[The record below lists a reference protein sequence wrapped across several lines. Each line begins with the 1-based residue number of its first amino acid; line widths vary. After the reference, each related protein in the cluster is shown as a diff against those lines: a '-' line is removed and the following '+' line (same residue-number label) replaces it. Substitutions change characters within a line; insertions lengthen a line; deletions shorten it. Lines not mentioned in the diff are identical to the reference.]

1 MFNKLKTVKKNIVR
15 YLLQLYADYLYDRM
29 KKELSS
35 KDNTQFYLL
44 FEQAA
49 QLNAYC
55 IVFHDIYLD

>member
-15 YLLQLYADYLYDRM
+15 SLLQLYADYLYDRM

-44 FEQAA
+44 F
-49 QLNAYC
+49 
-55 IVFHDIYLD
+55 ITF